1 MANLSHINMI
11 EYTEECGPHKIPKV
25 VLYNKNKISPDQVI
39 KKVAAEEY
47 DENIVVMNKSQWIGV
62 FKDGKEN

>member
-11 EYTEECGPHKIPKV
+11 EYTEECGPHKTPMV
-25 VLYNKNKISPDQVI
+25 ALYNKNKIPPEQVL
-39 KKVAAEEY
+39 KVVMAGEY
-47 DENIVVMNKSQWIGV
+47 DKNVVVMTQSQWIAV